1 MESTVQSEKNT
12 QKINRVGYIAFLVA
26 AAYFL
31 IRGDY
36 SSAVTFSALAPI
48 FDPFDPKVP
57 YNKRTSFQKAV
68 LVANLILTVICFALL
83 LA

>member
-12 QKINRVGYIAFLVA
+12 QKINRVGYIVFLITAV
-26 AAYFL
+26 YFL
-31 IRGDY
+31 IRSDY
-36 SSAVTFSALAPI
+36 STAVTFSALAPI

-57 YNKRTSFQKAV
+57 YGKRTPFQKGV
-68 LVANLILTVICFALL
+68 LVANLVLTVICFALL